1 MTYDPK
7 TAHWSLAF
15 EIDRPVWIRK
25 SCQQ

>member
-15 EIDRPVWIRK
+15 EIDRPVRIHK